1 MTEQSTSLDAKAHPY
16 LFIRK
21 IFPILALLV
30 LALNGAGRVAAQQ
43 PDAAQG
49 LLGATY
55 KELLPEQKALV
66 DDWFQRASAVV
77 KKTIPAEEG
86 YNNLPLSYKTS
97 FSAVTHALL
106 RTPLTDKSGAS
117 LGTSAIILIGKLET
131 VAGQIPGVGGDEQ
144 FRIYIELKPG
154 ALELLEKSKEF
165 ARGPDNTIYHHGY
178 PVCYRSTG
186 GTPSLQVSSTKDGK
200 RADIDVDYRSSKFPA
215 ALVNGHLT
223 ASNSDVRSGNNDER
237 HNQHWSGMNSWWRS
251 ILGIPMIATKSGTEA
266 AAVTEPAVKSNAK
279 PEMAVRDFLNSWLV
293 DQKPELAV
301 AYFAPSSFSCM
312 EIEQGQPL
320 DFGVAR
326 FSMLMALRQ
335 VNERVG
341 KVAKLSDVSSGV
353 RLSGPRGK
361 EIPQPNESEFIL
373 YDVRED
379 LAEQMK
385 CANQLDPSLVSAKA
399 AKSKAFG
406 KYVGAVFKL
415 KAPAEEGK
423 TIAALWA
430 KEDGF
435 WKLISY
441 DVDPQFERYRA
452 PDVAAAGAAAAV
464 VVPAMTYVA
473 GDKDMTQAA
482 TDFLSKWFVQGKS
495 PEAFQYLSSR
505 AYACVNLYRDEST
518 PEPKSPAE
526 AGQLVQ
532 TGMKNAATFVGSV
545 KKLEEAIV
553 APVVSHPDVQLV
565 KHSNSKAFVIASVP
579 DHMAAAAD
587 CQSRQAGQ
595 DIYFEKPASGN
606 VYGNFYA
613 TGFRLAK
620 PGDEAGV
627 LWALW
632 TKENGQWKVVSYFLV
647 TP

>member
-1 MTEQSTSLDAKAHPY
+1 MTKTNSNVM
-16 LFIRK
+16 RK
-21 IFPILALLV
+21 LIPVLTLLV
-30 LALNGAGRVAAQQ
+30 LALNGAVHVAAQQ
-43 PDAAQG
+43 PAAAQG

-66 DDWFQRASAVV
+66 DDWFQRASVAL
-77 KKTIPAEEG
+77 KKTVPAEEG
-86 YNNLPLSYKTS
+86 YDNLPLSYKTT

-106 RTPLTDKSGAS
+106 RTPLTDKSGAP
-117 LGTSAIILIGKLET
+117 LGTSAIILIGKLDT
-131 VAGQIPGVGGDEQ
+131 VAGQVPGVGGDEQ
-144 FRIYIELKPG
+144 FRIYIELNPK

-165 ARGPDNTIYHHGY
+165 GRGPDNTIYHHGY

-251 ILGIPMIATKSGTEA
+251 ILGIPMVATKAGSGNA
-266 AAVTEPAVKSNAK
+266 PATEPVIKANAK
-279 PEMAVRDFLNSWLV
+279 PEVAVRDFLNSWLV
-293 DQKPELAV
+293 GQKPELAV
-301 AYFAPSSFSCM
+301 AYFAPSAFSCM
-312 EIEQGQPL
+312 EIEQGTPL
-320 DFGVAR
+320 DFGVAK

-335 VNERVG
+335 ANERVG

-361 EIPQPNESEFIL
+361 VIMQPYETEFVL

-399 AKSKAFG
+399 AQSKAFG
-406 KYVGAVFKL
+406 KYIGSVFKL
-415 KAPAEEGK
+415 KTPTQEGK

-435 WKLISY
+435 WKLITY
-441 DVDPQFERYRA
+441 DVDPKFEQYQA
-452 PDVAAAGAAAAV
+452 PNAAAVAVAAAAAV
-464 VVPAMTYVA
+464 PVMTYVA
-473 GDKDMTQAA
+473 GDKDLTQAA
-482 TDFLSKWFVQGKS
+482 TDFLDKWFVQGKS

-518 PEPKSPAE
+518 PAPKSPAE

-532 TGMKNAATFVGSV
+532 AGMKSTAAFVGSV
-545 KKLEEAIV
+545 KKLDEAIV
-553 APVVSHPDVQLV
+553 APVVSHPDIQLV
-565 KHSNSKAFVIASVP
+565 RHSNSKAFVLASVP

-587 CQSRQAGQ
+587 CQGREAGKE
-595 DIYFEKPASGN
+595 IYFEKPASGN

-613 TGFRLAK
+613 TGFRLSK

-632 TKENGQWKVVSYFLV
+632 AKENSQWKVVSYFLV

>member
-1 MTEQSTSLDAKAHPY
+1 MTRNFSESNRIVHRYQGLRG
-16 LFIRK
+16 LFSV
-21 IFPILALLV
+21 LALLV
-30 LALNGAGRVAAQQ
+30 LALNSAGRVAAQQ
-43 PDAAQG
+43 PAPAQA

-66 DDWFQRASAVV
+66 DDWFQRASVAL
-77 KKTIPAEEG
+77 KKPVPAEEG
-86 YNNLPLSYKTS
+86 YNNLPLSYKTT

-117 LGTSAIILIGKLET
+117 LGTSAIILIGKLDT
-131 VAGQIPGVGGDEQ
+131 VAGQIAGVGGDEQ

-165 ARGPDNTIYHHGY
+165 GRGPDNTIYHHGY

-200 RADIDVDYRSSKFPA
+200 RADIDVDYRSSKFPS

-223 ASNSDVRSGNNDER
+223 ASNSDVRSGNNDDR

-251 ILGIPMIATKSGTEA
+251 ILGIPMVATKTSSGTA
-266 AAVTEPAVKSNAK
+266 PSTEPVIKASAK
-279 PEMAVRDFLNSWLV
+279 PEVAVRDFLNSWLV

-312 EIEQGQPL
+312 EIEQGTPL
-320 DFGVAR
+320 DFGVAK

-335 VNERVG
+335 ANERVG

-353 RLSGPRGK
+353 SLSGPRGK
-361 EIPQPNESEFIL
+361 AIMQPYESEFVL

-385 CANQLDPSLVSAKA
+385 CANQLDPTLVSAKA
-399 AKSKAFG
+399 AQSKAFG

-441 DVDPQFERYRA
+441 DVDPQFERYHA
-452 PDVAAAGAAAAV
+452 PNAAAVAVAAAAAV
-464 VVPAMTYVA
+464 PVMTYVA

-482 TDFLSKWFVQGKS
+482 TDFLGKWFVQGKS
-495 PEAFQYLSSR
+495 PEAFQILSSR
-505 AYACVNLYRDEST
+505 AYACVNLYRDENT
-518 PEPKSPAE
+518 PAPKSPAE
-526 AGQLVQ
+526 AGQLLQ
-532 TGMKNAATFVGSV
+532 AGMKNTATFVGNV

-565 KHSNSKAFVIASVP
+565 KHSNSKAFVLASVP

-587 CQSRQAGQ
+587 CHGREAGKE
-595 DIYFEKPASGN
+595 IYFEKPVSGN

-613 TGFRLAK
+613 TGFRLSK

-632 TKENGQWKVVSYFLV
+632 AKESGQWKVVSYFLV

>member
-1 MTEQSTSLDAKAHPY
+1 MTKSILESNRTDHRFPRLRSL
-16 LFIRK
+16 
-21 IFPILALLV
+21 FPVLALFV

-43 PDAAQG
+43 PAPAQG

-55 KELLPEQKALV
+55 KELLPEQKTLV
-66 DDWFQRASAVV
+66 DDWFQRVSVAM

-86 YNNLPLSYKTS
+86 YDNMPLSYKTT
-97 FSAVTHALL
+97 FSAITHALIH
-106 RTPLTDKSGAS
+106 TPLTDKDGKS
-117 LGTSAIILIGKLET
+117 LGASAIILIDKVDT

-154 ALELLEKSKEF
+154 ALEILEKSKEF

-178 PVCYRSTG
+178 PVCYRSSG
-186 GTPSLQVSSTKDGK
+186 GTPSIQVSSRKDGK
-200 RADIDVDYRSSKFPA
+200 QADIDVDYRSSKFPA

-237 HNQHWSGMNSWWRS
+237 HNQHWTGMNSWWRS
-251 ILGIPMIATKSGTEA
+251 ILGIPMVATKSGTDSSPA
-266 AAVTEPAVKSNAK
+266 AEPVIKANAK
-279 PEMAVRDFLNSWLV
+279 PEVAVHDFLNSWLV
-293 DQKPELAV
+293 DQRPDLAT
-301 AYFAPSSFSCM
+301 AYFATSAFSCM
-312 EIEQGQPL
+312 EIEQGTPL
-320 DFGVAR
+320 DYGVAK

-341 KVAKLSDVSSGV
+341 KIAKLSDVSSGV

-361 EIPQPNESEFIL
+361 VIPQPNESEFIL

-379 LAEQMK
+379 LVEQMK
-385 CANQLDPSLVSAKA
+385 CANQLDPSLISAKA
-399 AKSKAFG
+399 AQSKAFG

-415 KAPAEEGK
+415 KAPGEEGK
-423 TIAALWA
+423 TIAAIWA
-430 KEDGF
+430 KQENY

-441 DVDPQFERYRA
+441 DVDPKFEPYHA
-452 PDVAAAGAAAAV
+452 PDATAAVAAAAIAV
-464 VVPAMTYVA
+464 PPITYAA
-473 GDKDMTQAA
+473 GDKDLTQAA
-482 TDFLSKWFVQGKS
+482 TDFHNEWFVQGKA

-505 AYACVNLYRDEST
+505 AYACVNLYREENT
-518 PEPKSPAE
+518 PAPKSPAE

-532 TGMKNAATFVGSV
+532 TGMKATATFVGNV
-545 KKLEEAIV
+545 KKLEDAIV

-565 KHSNSKAFVIASVP
+565 KHPNSKAFVLASVP

-587 CQSRQAGQ
+587 CQGREAGKE
-595 DIYFEKPASGN
+595 IYFEKPSTGN

-613 TGFRLAK
+613 TGFRLSK
-620 PGDEAGV
+620 PGGEAGV

-632 TKENGQWKVVSYFLV
+632 TKENGQWKVVSYFLI